1 MDATHACDVAV
12 HPETGELRI
21 LRYAAVHDVG
31 RVFDR
36 AIVEGQIRGG
46 LVMGLSLAVGEVL
59 DIEDGRVA
67 TTSLRQMNLPP
78 ALDGPEHCAIDL
90 VESGLGLGPDGAKG
104 IANPRPWRHPSRL
117 PPRSP
122 TLSASTSRG
131 YRCHCAQSPISHR
144 GDGMAEKIVTRCT
157 SAGSGPT

>member
-104 IANPRPWRHPSRL
+104 IGESATVAAPVALASAIADALGVDVTRL
-117 PPRSP
+117 P
-122 TLSASTSRG
+122 LSLRAISDL
-131 YRCHCAQSPISHR
+131 AQR
-144 GDGMAEKIVTRCT
+144 
-157 SAGSGPT
+157 